1 MEFLTLQKGGAQQP
15 IHRSHSVPEL
25 NNDGGIS
32 LRSTFRVIPTTPRT
46 ERTVTAA
53 SMTPPADENGKLFLV
68 LFTTFSF
75 SGLFFLLPSFV
86 TCDNQP
92 VLV

>member
-1 MEFLTLQKGGAQQP
+1 MEFLTLQKGGAQLP

-25 NNDGGIS
+25 NKDRSIS

-68 LFTTFSF
+68 IFTTFFFQACF
-75 SGLFFLLPSFV
+75 SYFL
-86 TCDNQP
+86 
-92 VLV
+92 VL